1 MDKPLATSKPKQ
13 KVQSAEV
20 GTDILKALADLSPGT
35 SLSHLA
41 EHVQMPAS
49 KVHRYLQ
56 ALIASGFA
64 MQDAATNHYSLG
76 REALYVGLAAMNSI
90 DVVKLAAMPLCEL
103 RDEFNTSCFL
113 AVWGNRGAT
122 VVQLEQARSAVTL
135 VTKLGSVL
143 PLMSSATGSVFAAHL
158 PLAETRELALR
169 ELQGVANHPFA
180 DNVVYQQ
187 QLTNIRSRGVFA
199 IHGMLMP
206 GIDALAAP
214 IFDATGRIAAVMTMV
229 GAAGVMTVDEQ
240 SPAAQRLLSATQ
252 LISWRMGYS
261 GAKAMR

>member
-1 MDKPLATSKPKQ
+1 MAKPLATPKPKQ

-20 GTDILKALADLSPGT
+20 GTDILKALADLSPST
-35 SLSHLA
+35 SLSALA

-76 REALYVGLAAMNSI
+76 REALYVGLAALGSM
-90 DVVKLAAMPLCEL
+90 DVVKLAAAPASEL
-103 RDEFNTSCFL
+103 RDEFNETCFL

-122 VVQLEQARSAVTL
+122 VVLLEQAHRSVTL

-143 PLMSSATGSVFAAHL
+143 PLLSSGTGLVFAAHL
-158 PLAETRELALR
+158 PAAETRELAAHELR
-169 ELQGVANHPFA
+169 STAKHPLA
-180 DNVVYQQ
+180 DNHDYQQ
-187 QLTNIRSRGVFA
+187 QMTRIRATGLYSV
-199 IHGMLMP
+199 HGLLMP

-214 IFDATGRIAAVMTMV
+214 IFDASGHIAAVLTMV
-229 GAAGVMTVDEQ
+229 GSASVFHADEN
-240 SPAAQRLLSATQ
+240 SAAAQKLLSTAQ

-261 GAKAMR
+261 KR